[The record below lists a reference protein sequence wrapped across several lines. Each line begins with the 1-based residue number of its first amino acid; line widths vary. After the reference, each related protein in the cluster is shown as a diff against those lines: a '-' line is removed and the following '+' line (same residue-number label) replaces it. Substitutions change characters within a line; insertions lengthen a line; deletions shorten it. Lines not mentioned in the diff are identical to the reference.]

1 MLLSVLNP
9 VLAQDSDMT
18 ANERQAR
25 RIFNQAY
32 QQVFGEQGAKLHYDV
47 NIIGIYKTSG
57 TIWFKGKKK
66 KFVDAKVNSWN
77 DGETVYTVKKKKKKK
92 EVEVRSAKNNKQD
105 KYSGKFKFV
114 PENFD
119 YSVANDEEGLMLTLD
134 SSLSCPCD
142 NSIYCSPRCA
152 GNAVLR
158 FSDGD
163 ICNTA
168 TPVKCCIRYCC
179 NTGWQHNLRE
189 CDAIGKCAVSERQEA
204 LRELNCLQTYT
215 TGKCTVSDRLYGIR
229 KLYAFHRGTAGKSTA
244 SDSCDF

>member
-1 MLLSVLNP
+1 MRNRIILIFTLLLSVLNP

-119 YSVANDEEGLMLTLD
+119 YSVANDEEGLMLTLKAKKGAKGIKEVHA
-134 SSLSCPCD
+134 LVKRQTYEPIRVRIKI
-142 NSIYCSPRCA
+142 SIIWTTIKI
-152 GNAVLR
+152 
-158 FSDGD
+158 SDFQSGD
-163 ICNTA
+163 ITDEMLSF
-168 TPVKCCIRYCC
+168 PKEQYKDYKFVDKR
-179 NTGWQHNLRE
+179 
-189 CDAIGKCAVSERQEA
+189 
-204 LRELNCLQTYT
+204 
-215 TGKCTVSDRLYGIR
+215 
-229 KLYAFHRGTAGKSTA
+229 
-244 SDSCDF
+244 

>member
-1 MLLSVLNP
+1 MRNRIILILTLLLSVLNP

-105 KYSGKFKFV
+105 KYSGKFKFL

-119 YSVANDEEGLMLTLD
+119 YSVANDEEGLMLTLKAKKGAKGIKEVHA
-134 SSLSCPCD
+134 LVKRQTYEPIRVRIKI
-142 NSIYCSPRCA
+142 SIIWTTIKI
-152 GNAVLR
+152 
-158 FSDGD
+158 SDFQSGD
-163 ICNTA
+163 ITDEMLSF
-168 TPVKCCIRYCC
+168 PKEQYKDYKFVDKR
-179 NTGWQHNLRE
+179 
-189 CDAIGKCAVSERQEA
+189 
-204 LRELNCLQTYT
+204 
-215 TGKCTVSDRLYGIR
+215 
-229 KLYAFHRGTAGKSTA
+229 
-244 SDSCDF
+244 